1 MNPTAFLA
9 DLQTKPRRLDLLAER
24 FALGNPWAE
33 VPADVDRVLL
43 LGMGSSGYAAADAA
57 RDFRSADLDATFEP
71 SSAESSWPPDKRLL
85 VVAISASG
93 ESAET
98 LDAIERYRGRAP
110 IVALTNVPTSPLATA
125 ADHVVELLAGD
136 ETGGVA
142 CRTFQHTGLLLRA
155 LEAHLTGMGE
165 DLAALARATS
175 HATADLLRTSG
186 DWLPEI
192 AASLA
197 SPNGLYLLAPAERM
211 ASALQGALM
220 IREGPRLPAVG
231 CETGDWAHVDVYLT
245 KTLDYRAIVFPGS
258 RWDVGAVEWLRKRG
272 STFVAVGGEIAG
284 AARAIRYAGDDD
296 PDVARSAEVLVPELL
311 AAAWWQASSSA

>member
-1 MNPTAFLA
+1 MNPIAYLA
-9 DLQTKPRRLDLLAER
+9 DLETKPHWLDLLAER
-24 FALGNPWAE
+24 FALGNPWSE
-33 VPADVDRVLL
+33 VPPDVDRVLL
-43 LGMGSSGYAAADAA
+43 LGMGSSGFAAADAA
-57 RDFRSADLDATFEP
+57 RDFRSADLDAAFEP
-71 SSAESSWPPDKRLL
+71 SSAESSWPPDPRLL

-110 IVALTNVPTSPLATA
+110 IVALTNVAASPLANA

-155 LEAHLTGMGE
+155 LEAHLTGMGD
-165 DLAALARATS
+165 DLALLTRAS
-175 HATADLLRTSG
+175 AHATAELLRTSG
-186 DWLPEI
+186 EWLPDI

-197 SPNGLYLLAPAERM
+197 SPNGLYLLAPVERM
-211 ASALQGALM
+211 ASARQGALM
-220 IREGPRLPAVG
+220 VREGPRLPAVA

-258 RWDVGAVEWLRKRG
+258 RWDVQAIDWLQRRG
-272 STFVAVGGEIAG
+272 STFVAVGSDLAG
-284 AARAIRYAGDDD
+284 AARTIRYPGDDD
-296 PDVARSAEVLVPELL
+296 PDVARFTEVLVPELL
-311 AAAWWQASSSA
+311 AASWWQARET